1 MSCGFVFAVA
11 RWIWSVA
18 TKTMLKNWIK
28 NISHFSRRPHMFVD
42 LEQAACCS
50 HRLVYPSNSR
60 SQSSSSNLTPTRI
73 TNSRWQNVKQ
83 ACQNSRTPLPTANL
97 SCDEG
102 ERSNK
107 RYEEDELRGSPTN
120 NTLDLRIVAFSSS
133 GNLET
138 FHLRPSVKVCHR
150 VFRFVVV
157 LTWPQ

>member
-1 MSCGFVFAVA
+1 MLLTPCGLYQQFQ
-11 RWIWSVA
+11 
-18 TKTMLKNWIK
+18 
-28 NISHFSRRPHMFVD
+28 ISIFIIH
-42 LEQAACCS
+42 LA
-50 HRLVYPSNSR
+50 
-60 SQSSSSNLTPTRI
+60 PTRI
-73 TNSRWQNVKQ
+73 TNSSWQNVKQ
-83 ACQNSRTPLPTANL
+83 ECQNSRTPLPTANL
-97 SCDEG
+97 TCDEG

-157 LTWPQ
+157 LTWPQCVQHVGIMAVWTLSNGFHGPRCSDDSLPKWTNFKHTDAHRQSSN